1 MKKIIIK
8 IIYKLIN
15 LIENYE
21 YRNLSLDQNDI
32 NKKILN
38 TISNLDIRVE
48 SDNGFVKA
56 TDIHL
61 TQPYKVYKIVLENN
75 LFLECADNHILFT
88 NNLEEVFCKDLKK
101 GDLLF
106 TKYGNKKVIN
116 IVKYNSSV
124 SMFDFTIDDP
134 NHRFYTNG
142 ILSHNTINAAITM
155 LHFVTFN
162 NDKNI
167 MIVANI
173 ASTTIEIVDKI
184 KSIYV
189 HLPFFLKVGI
199 KNWNQRTMIFE
210 NGCRIK
216 TAARSRTPAIGFT
229 IDFLYLDEFAHIPSN
244 IIEPYYQAVYPV
256 VSAVENSKI
265 IITSTPNGMN
275 LFYRLLT
282 DAERPEGDPQK
293 NQFKALRIYWYQVP
307 GRFLTFYRL
316 NPVKLFKFGLT
327 EESLYEQ
334 VIANFSHLTKVEKK
348 FDAEIEKE
356 TIAIHNN
363 ELCPEELT
371 KSFQFYDN
379 NNVLT
384 PIQLA
389 CDVSTWKEDSIKNI
403 GGEDAFNQEYGL
415 RFINAT
421 RSILSESVIDTLIK
435 GKKHFEY
442 RDIPMFD
449 DKLRF
454 SYRDLTWVDEDT
466 FNHANRKN
474 TKGIM
479 SIDISEGLGQDYTI
493 INIFRIALKPIELIE
508 AQKSNLYDFSDFFWL
523 EQIGLYRSNLIS
535 VKQLADLFYM
545 LAFEYF
551 DYEKFRVVL
560 ETNTYGSE
568 FLAHLPHVFDG
579 SNNYGSGIFF
589 RYKHRMD
596 SSEEKVGL
604 KLGDNKNLLV
614 KDYQENMNKRNF
626 NITNEDNIKEI
637 TTFVRHI
644 TSAGNVRYAADIGHD
659 DCLKED
665 SIIMTNKGYKYIKD
679 IEIGDLVLTHLGNYK
694 KVINKCI
701 KNFKGDMYKLKFKGQ
716 LELDITYNHPIY
728 ASNIN
733 YSRKICKK
741 GNYNNYTNREWVL
754 PENFKAKRRCVS
766 IIENLEDN
774 KNVIL
779 KWEDFFELNK
789 YSYVDNIKQKEII
802 LDSNFAKFLGLFLAD
817 GNVYIKDDFYRIT
830 IAFNSSQIEL
840 INEIKNYLE
849 NLGINTQEFNNKKKK
864 STNLSFNSKFYAEVL
879 NFCYCEKE
887 KIIPYYAY
895 TLGKDL
901 KYVLEYWLKG
911 DGWIRKG
918 KNNRKDKKI
927 GCSISKKLALGMRD
941 IAMSLGYWALIN
953 KYKRKRYNKD
963 TKDQYWVTI
972 YENRP
977 KSSSLLKFNNYEYGS
992 LIEKSEKYQYEGLT
1006 YNLEVEDDNSY
1017 TADGIVVHNCAM
1029 SLVNASSIFSRYDY
1043 KEMIQDF
1050 SKELPTDVLNYINN
1064 IINNSSEAKEVSDYS
1079 ALINVNRRRKNATSY
1094 TYERS
1099 IDWHG
1104 KKYY

>member
-1 MKKIIIK
+1 MAKSTKIDEEELRKFVFNSELVEELTQKINDGIVLKRYQNPWFKNEIGNRRAGITFAMTPEEIAEYIK
-8 IIYKLIN
+8 CK
-15 LIENYE
+15 
-21 YRNLSLDQNDI
+21 
-32 NKKILN
+32 
-38 TISNLDIRVE
+38 
-48 SDNGFVKA
+48 
-56 TDIHL
+56 TDIKYFAQKYCKIKVEDGSIKNL
-61 TQPYKVYKIVLENN
+61 TLRDYQIDILELYQNRKS
-75 LFLECADNHILFT
+75 IL
-88 NNLEEVFCKDLKK
+88 CGSRQIGK
-101 GDLLF
+101 
-106 TKYGNKKVIN
+106 
-116 IVKYNSSV
+116 
-124 SMFDFTIDDP
+124 
-134 NHRFYTNG
+134 
-142 ILSHNTINAAITM
+142 TINAAITM

-307 GRFLTFYRL
+307 GRFVTFYRL

-454 SYRDLTWVDEDT
+454 SYRDLAWVDNDT
-466 FNHANRKN
+466 FNHANRKDI
-474 TKGIM
+474 KGIM

-535 VKQLADLFYM
+535 VKQLSDLFYM

-579 SNNYGSGIFF
+579 NNNYGSGIFF

-626 NITNEDNIKEI
+626 HITNEDNIKEI

-644 TSAGNVRYAADIGHD
+644 TSAGNVRYAADIG
-659 DCLKED
+659 
-665 SIIMTNKGYKYIKD
+665 
-679 IEIGDLVLTHLGNYK
+679 
-694 KVINKCI
+694 
-701 KNFKGDMYKLKFKGQ
+701 
-716 LELDITYNHPIY
+716 
-728 ASNIN
+728 
-733 YSRKICKK
+733 
-741 GNYNNYTNREWVL
+741 
-754 PENFKAKRRCVS
+754 
-766 IIENLEDN
+766 
-774 KNVIL
+774 
-779 KWEDFFELNK
+779 
-789 YSYVDNIKQKEII
+789 
-802 LDSNFAKFLGLFLAD
+802 
-817 GNVYIKDDFYRIT
+817 KDD
-830 IAFNSSQIEL
+830 L
-840 INEIKNYLE
+840 
-849 NLGINTQEFNNKKKK
+849 
-864 STNLSFNSKFYAEVL
+864 
-879 NFCYCEKE
+879 
-887 KIIPYYAY
+887 
-895 TLGKDL
+895 
-901 KYVLEYWLKG
+901 
-911 DGWIRKG
+911 
-918 KNNRKDKKI
+918 
-927 GCSISKKLALGMRD
+927 
-941 IAMSLGYWALIN
+941 
-953 KYKRKRYNKD
+953 
-963 TKDQYWVTI
+963 
-972 YENRP
+972 
-977 KSSSLLKFNNYEYGS
+977 
-992 LIEKSEKYQYEGLT
+992 
-1006 YNLEVEDDNSY
+1006 
-1017 TADGIVVHNCAM
+1017 AM

-1050 SKELPTDVLNYINN
+1050 SKELPSDVLNYINN

-1094 TYERS
+1094 TYEKS